1 MKNVTLIDFSVLGYK
16 QILSADRAI
25 FDREKSAWMFT
36 NGKLITLDE
45 SGKTTTI
52 SFTNYLYPLG
62 DGPLRVSKIPD
73 DANKMTLKQA
83 LEAKKLYEETGDV
96 REARKMS
103 VRIQEKF
110 TLPCACLVF
119 GLIGSSLGSKQNL
132 RTSKSQG
139 FGLSVILI
147 LFYYVI
153 SFLSSSLGVKG
164 VLNPFIS
171 AWIPIIISFSGGL
184 YLLKKAS

>member
-1 MKNVTLIDFSVLGYK
+1 
-16 QILSADRAI
+16 
-25 FDREKSAWMFT
+25 
-36 NGKLITLDE
+36 
-45 SGKTTTI
+45 
-52 SFTNYLYPLG
+52 
-62 DGPLRVSKIPD
+62 
-73 DANKMTLKQA
+73 
-83 LEAKKLYEETGDV
+83 
-96 REARKMS
+96 MS

-147 LFYYVI
+147 LLYYVL

-164 VLNPFIS
+164 LLTPFIS
-171 AWIPIIISFSGGL
+171 AWLPVLVSFFGGI

>member
-1 MKNVTLIDFSVLGYK
+1 
-16 QILSADRAI
+16 
-25 FDREKSAWMFT
+25 
-36 NGKLITLDE
+36 
-45 SGKTTTI
+45 
-52 SFTNYLYPLG
+52 
-62 DGPLRVSKIPD
+62 
-73 DANKMTLKQA
+73 MTLKQA
-83 LEAKKLYEETGDV
+83 LKAEKIYKKTGNLKEI
-96 REARKMS
+96 RRIQ

-119 GLIGSSLGSKQNL
+119 GLIGSSLGAKQNL

-147 LFYYVI
+147 LLYYVL

-164 VLNPFIS
+164 ILTPFIS
-171 AWIPIIISFSGGL
+171 AWAPVLISFSGGL